1 MNEEIEAMVPLS
13 DAKLHAY
20 LEDGGSLWSH
30 LDVENMAGELLCARD
45 LLGRLASD
53 KEAMRAE
60 RDEALASATF
70 ERTVANEWL
79 AQLHDARRERDEARN
94 QIAEM
99 QATAREWLEA
109 ARSAAERSE
118 EALAETGR
126 ELESTERKL
135 DEARRLLGE
144 VLRCW
149 EHAAMGLESAGA
161 AHEMRKRVAAHLEG
175 GG

>member
-79 AQLHDARRERDEARN
+79 AQLHDARRERDEAR
-94 QIAEM
+94 
-99 QATAREWLEA
+99 
-109 ARSAAERSE
+109 
-118 EALAETGR
+118 G
-126 ELESTERKL
+126 
-135 DEARRLLGE
+135 LLG
-144 VLRCW
+144 RIGDW
-149 EHAAMGLESAGA
+149 THQFGA
-161 AHEMRKRVAAHLEG
+161 ALCPTAGSADSFGDGMREAKRQVATIVAAHLGRSE
-175 GG
+175 